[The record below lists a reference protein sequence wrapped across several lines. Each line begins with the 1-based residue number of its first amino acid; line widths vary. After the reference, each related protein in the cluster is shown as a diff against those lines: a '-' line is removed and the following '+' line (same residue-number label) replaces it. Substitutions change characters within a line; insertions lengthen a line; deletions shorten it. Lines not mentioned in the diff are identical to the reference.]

1 MNEGIRA
8 PKVRVIDPE
17 GKQLGIM
24 VVRDAIRL
32 AEERGLDLVEVAPS
46 ADPPV
51 CRVVDYG
58 KYRYQMSKKAQEA
71 RRRQT
76 VIHIKEVK
84 LRSKTEEHDFQFKLR
99 HIRRFLQEGNKA
111 KVNIVFRGREIT
123 HTELGRAMLGKVAKG
138 IEDIGVIEQPP
149 KLEGKNMTMVIAPK

>member
-17 GKQLGIM
+17 GIQLGIM
-24 VVRDAIRL
+24 FVRDAIRL
-32 AEERGLDLVEVAPS
+32 AEERGLDLVEVAPN

-51 CRVVDYG
+51 CRLMDYG

-71 RRRQT
+71 RRKQT
-76 VIHIKEVK
+76 IIHIKEVK
-84 LRSKTEEHDFQFKLR
+84 LRPKTEEYDFQFKLR
-99 HIRRFLQEGNKA
+99 HIRKFLQEGNKA

-123 HTELGRAMLGKVAKG
+123 HSELGRAMLGKVAKG

>member
-17 GKQLGIM
+17 GIQLGIM
-24 VVRDAIRL
+24 FVRDAIRL
-32 AEERGLDLVEVAPS
+32 AEERGLDLVEVAPN

-51 CRVVDYG
+51 CRVMDYG

-76 VIHIKEVK
+76 IIHIKEVK
-84 LRSKTEEHDFQFKLR
+84 LRPKTEEHDFQFKLR

-123 HTELGRAMLGKVAKG
+123 HSELGRDMLGKVAKG

-149 KLEGKNMTMVIAPK
+149 KLEGKSMTMVIAPK